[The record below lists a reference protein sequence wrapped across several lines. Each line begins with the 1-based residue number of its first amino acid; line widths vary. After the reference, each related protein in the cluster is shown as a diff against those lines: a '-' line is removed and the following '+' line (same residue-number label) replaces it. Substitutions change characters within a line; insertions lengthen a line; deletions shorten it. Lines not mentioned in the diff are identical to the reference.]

1 MTTRFVVLRH
11 GETVW
16 NLEARIQ
23 GHEDSALTPAG
34 VAQARALAE
43 RMREETFDHLVAS
56 DLGRAMST
64 ALPIAAATG
73 HEVRP
78 DRRLRERHYGEC
90 QGLTYGELDH
100 QYPDLFSS
108 VREVDPDFP
117 IPGGETRREFH
128 DRIRGAFDSL
138 AREHE
143 GKRVVVVSHGG
154 VLAMLYRVV
163 HAIPI
168 AVPHPIPIRNC
179 SYNALA
185 WDRGVWTIE
194 AWGDTVHLPAGEAF
208 DEL

>member
-1 MTTRFVVLRH
+1 MTTRFVLLRH
-11 GETVW
+11 GETHW
-16 NLEARIQ
+16 NLESRIQ
-23 GHEDSALTPAG
+23 GHEDSGLTPAG
-34 VAQARALAE
+34 VAQARALAQ
-43 RMREETFDHLVAS
+43 RMKDEAFDVLIAS

-64 ALPIAAATG
+64 ALHIG
-73 HEVRP
+73 EVTHHRVIP
-78 DRRLRERHYGEC
+78 DPRLRERHYGDC

-117 IPGGETRREFH
+117 VPNGETRREFH
-128 DRIRGAFDSL
+128 DRIKAAFEAL
-138 AREHE
+138 AREHV

-168 AVPHPIPIRNC
+168 GTPHPIPIRNC

-185 WDRGVWTIE
+185 WKGGVWEVE

-208 DEL
+208 NEL